1 MKKIK
6 ENLWTDGEQ
15 EYTGNPKD
23 GFKPKPA
30 LSQDTVVEMEP
41 ATLYKPADKPAEEEQ
56 DA

>member
-23 GFKPKPA
+23 GFKPA